1 MATKYTTKTASL
13 RATKADMRQVQV
25 SKKIEIGKSGS
36 GTSISDNKVT
46 TKELWVDKDGT
57 STNVLDLIKNSQ

>member
-1 MATKYTTKTASL
+1 MATNYTTKTAAL

-36 GTSISDNKVT
+36 GTTVSD
-46 TKELWVDKDGT
+46 KEIETDVLK
-57 STNVLDLIKNSQ
+57 VLDTREGSET